1 MQPVSVIV
9 ADDKPADK
17 RAHIVNEI
25 IETEEGYLKA
35 LRVMVDVR
43 LILADCISFVFFFNL
58 FFGKFFFYWL

>member
-43 LILADCISFVFFFNL
+43 LILADCISFVL
-58 FFGKFFFYWL
+58 FF